1 MIRPIYFNI
10 KFISLRGDS
19 HWRGRFWTFL
29 KKILFENAK
38 SFFNSVFTFSHYGDV
53 VARGSIVFTK
63 KIDLLIFLDLH
74 VSKVGIQK
82 KWILGVD
89 MSVCLSVSCISRKLL
104 GRFGPYFGFS
114 SFLIVARDVFFYF
127 LNMSFFRVA
136 TIQKKCRKTQFYRF
150 SQFSRK
156 RRYKSFSFFT
166 R

>member
-1 MIRPIYFNI
+1 MGQIGPVVFEIFIRQTDRHVHPQ
-10 KFISLRGDS
+10 KSL
-19 HWRGRFWTFL
+19 
-29 KKILFENAK
+29 
-38 SFFNSVFTFSHYGDV
+38 FTFSHYGDV

-63 KIDLLIFLDLH
+63 KIDLLILLDLH
-74 VSKVGIQK
+74 ISKVRIQK

-89 MSVCLSVSCISRKLL
+89 MSVCVMNISKTT
-104 GRFGPYFGFS
+104 GPIWTIFWIQQFFDCRS
-114 SFLIVARDVFFYF
+114 RRLFYF

-136 TIQKKCRKTQFYRF
+136 TIQKKCRKTQFSRF